1 MLFLQVKKLRGILK
15 PVQVLKA
22 SSVKTWICMC
32 PGPFHKNVIQKLS
45 DVFCTHRAQRTI
57 QECQMKNMI
66 TEFILKTGK
75 EVKSQENLSYVDYQL
90 FLTFSLRVFSSLFIR
105 IGRLKVFIQ
114 N

>member
-1 MLFLQVKKLRGILK
+1 
-15 PVQVLKA
+15 
-22 SSVKTWICMC
+22 MC

-90 FLTFSLRVFSSLFIR
+90 SLNFSLIESSSLY
-105 IGRLKVFIQ
+105 L
-114 N
+114 